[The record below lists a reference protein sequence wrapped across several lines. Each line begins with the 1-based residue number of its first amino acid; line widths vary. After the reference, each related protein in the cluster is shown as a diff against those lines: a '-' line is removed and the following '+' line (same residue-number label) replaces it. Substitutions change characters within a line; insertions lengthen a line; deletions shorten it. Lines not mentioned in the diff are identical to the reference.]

1 MIRVLFE
8 QQCLRIV
15 YQWLHVC
22 KRHILQ
28 RVLHIFSL
36 LWSGGLVVLQ
46 VCWLT
51 SPLCDSFPIDP
62 TLTWTLPVTC
72 TSRGLMLLGLGA
84 RCLPLFK
91 GRANMIPA
99 FRCCNMDG
107 SHLLVERR
115 SAGWGGTAVVKAGSG
130 QGWGR
135 VVLVVLILSWNV
147 PVRHQPWR
155 SSSQLLFSSAGL
167 LPAAGLA
174 EPGPRGVD
182 FSLRRAKGC
191 VHLFRKGHGQRY
203 FLCTVTR
210 KPHHQSGFAL
220 RSLQKKSLVCAAL
233 FSLLCRG
240 WVMPVHVTQ

>member
-1 MIRVLFE
+1 MIQVLFE

-115 SAGWGGTAVVKAGSG
+115 SAGWGGTAVVKASSG

-135 VVLVVLILSWNV
+135 VVSVVLILSWNV

-155 SSSQLLFSSAGL
+155 SSSQSLFSSAGAFASCWFSWARAPRCWFL
-167 LPAAGLA
+167 SQEGKGLCSPFQERA
-174 EPGPRGVD
+174 WPEV
-182 FSLRRAKGC
+182 FS
-191 VHLFRKGHGQRY
+191 VHCH
-203 FLCTVTR
+203 
-210 KPHHQSGFAL
+210 
-220 RSLQKKSLVCAAL
+220 
-233 FSLLCRG
+233 
-240 WVMPVHVTQ
+240 